1 MKQMKP
7 TEKAALIASAV
18 GVAVGIGLSLVLE
31 GASVWLYVGAGVIVA
46 ATGYSQI
53 VKQMADERIAD
64 GDFPSTD
71 KS

>member
-18 GVAVGIGLSLVLE
+18 GVAVGIGLSFVLE

-53 VKQMADERIAD
+53 VKQMADERIAN